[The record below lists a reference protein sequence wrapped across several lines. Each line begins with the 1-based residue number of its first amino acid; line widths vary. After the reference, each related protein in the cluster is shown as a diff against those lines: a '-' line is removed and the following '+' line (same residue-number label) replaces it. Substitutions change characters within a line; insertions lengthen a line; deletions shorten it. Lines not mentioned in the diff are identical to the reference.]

1 MSASRRLSVPI
12 IGGMI
17 IALAAGL
24 WAVTG
29 IWAGTTIPARAA
41 GDLQTIYINSNAF
54 GKGADQTGGGC
65 VPGND
70 VYDDV
75 NPAANTCTLGQA
87 LTYANLNSTAANPL
101 TVTLATGFA
110 AAAPAGGWEIT
121 LPTPTTALA
130 AAAQTSVYMVPT
142 LAVGQTSCTAAGNKA
157 NQVTTVDANTIR
169 CGAYYLIDAPMTVD
183 LQNKLGIVATSLT
196 TVSVPYA
203 TIYIRGEKAPGD
215 IKLLNASNIQNNKW
229 ASIVV
234 GEKANDVLISGGKTM
249 PDHDF
254 IHTFLAINDG
264 AQNVTFHDYTVGNLW
279 QGRSSGCESAA
290 VCISPGTTP
299 NSSAVVSKNVVIDDV
314 TFTSTEG
321 RGYKPV
327 VVYNQ
332 SWIDGF
338 EIKNSRFLDLLWTGW
353 SGGASEQYATV
364 VDAWTQNANAFANFS
379 FHDNVVDNVA
389 TLCAGTGANCSFI
402 KLPGQPV
409 GGTISI
415 YNNTFAGPSG
425 SATASHA
432 ISWTGSGRSGTQ
444 LSNLYIYNN
453 TFDRFVG
460 AAIYLDNTGLAT
472 VERNLFLPGTFSS
485 TSTSAEETGNVAATM
500 FANGSAANE
509 KIRTWYPTTATVGYV
524 NGVCSVTLKVSPPTA
539 ATIPTGPLR
548 IDVYYTANRTAEA
561 FLGSQDIPGVPA
573 PTTAQTISVP
583 LDKVIDPVTGVA
595 SGKVRVQTQARV
607 GANGDQL
614 ESSQY
619 SRTIDF
625 SGSCPLKLTID
636 RADGMD
642 DETRGRD
649 LHFTL
654 RSSAPLDPDS
664 VTEASFDLTTKV
676 VTDGPV
682 QTIYPDEPEL
692 LRQRIVS
699 ITPIPGT
706 NNKEF
711 DIVIR
716 VNDTADIEVAVGPG
730 KVATPQGSKNT
741 EAATIGPNEAKIRF
755 LNPMVVDPQTFTLV
769 TGDPDGR
776 DYTVSIAPGAPN
788 PADPINIVITSVT
801 QAEDAPAISVGTIDP
816 MPAGYASSSTT
827 TVNVTAAA
835 GDVDPG
841 KQATIKMAVVSDDTN
856 YDELIVPPVKP
867 RLFSSDPTIA
877 VTKTAYT
884 DVADT
889 STLAG
894 VEAGTPAVWTDTT
907 TPRLLAGQTVCFV
920 YTVTNTSADQ
930 EPTVLQNIAVTDSD
944 TRLGAGGDGVIGTI
958 PTLAIGASEKLFACV
973 ALDARDTA
981 DSASRAEGT
990 VGP

>member
-1 MSASRRLSVPI
+1 MRRARVPI
-12 IGGMI
+12 IAGLT

-24 WAVTG
+24 GAVF
-29 IWAGTTIPARAA
+29 AMQANAA
-41 GDLQTIYINSNAF
+41 ADTIYINSNAF
-54 GKGADQTGGGC
+54 GKGASATGAGC

-70 VYDDV
+70 AYDAG

-110 AAAPAGGWEIT
+110 AAAPDGGWEIVLDNT
-121 LPTPTTALA
+121 VLTQT
-130 AAAQTSVYMVPT
+130 AAAQASVYMVPT
-142 LAVGQTSCTAAGNKA
+142 VAGAANAVSTLN
-157 NQVTTVDANTIR
+157 ANTIR
-169 CGAYYLIDAPMTVD
+169 NGAYYLIDAPMTVD
-183 LQNKLGIVATSLT
+183 LQNKLGIVATTLSTGAL
-196 TVSVPYA
+196 PHA
-203 TIYIRGEKAPGD
+203 TIYIRAANGSGPVQ
-215 IKLLNASNIQNNKW
+215 LLNASNIQTNKW

-234 GEKANDVLISGGKTM
+234 GEMANDVLISGGETM
-249 PDHDF
+249 PDHDY
-254 IHTFLAINDG
+254 IHTFLAINNG
-264 AQNVTFHDYTVGNLW
+264 AQNVTFHDYIVGNLW

-299 NSSAVVSKNVVIDDV
+299 NNSAVVSKNVVIDDV
-314 TFTSTEG
+314 TFTSTGG

-353 SGGASEQYATV
+353 SGGTNEQFATV
-364 VDAWTQNANAFANFS
+364 VDVWTQNANAFANFS

-389 TLCAGTGANCSFI
+389 TLCGGTGVSCSFI

-415 YNNTFAGPSG
+415 YGNVFAGPASG
-425 SATASHA
+425 PAVASHA

-444 LSNLYIYNN
+444 TSGLFIRDN

-460 AAIYLDNTGLAT
+460 AAIYLESTGLAT
-472 VERNLFLPGTFSS
+472 VERNLFLPGTYSNP
-485 TSTSAEETGNVAATM
+485 STSAEETQNVAATM
-500 FANGSAANE
+500 FVNNNTAANE

-524 NGVCSVTLKVSPPTA
+524 DGVCSVTLKVSPPTV

-548 IDVYYTANRTAEA
+548 IDVYYTASRTAEA

-583 LDKVIDPVTGVA
+583 LGDVIDPATGIA
-595 SGKVRVQTQARV
+595 TGKVRVQTQARV
-607 GANGDQL
+607 DAFGDQL
-614 ESSQY
+614 QSSQY

-625 SGSCPLKLTID
+625 SGSCPPTLTIN

-642 DETRGRD
+642 EETRGRD

-654 RSSAPLDPDS
+654 RSNTPLDPAS
-664 VTEASFDLTTKV
+664 VTAASFDVTTTV

-692 LRQRIVS
+692 LAQRIVS
-699 ITPIPGT
+699 ITPIPGS
-706 NNKEF
+706 NNTAF

-716 VNDTADIEVAVGPG
+716 VNDTADVEVAVGPG

-741 EAATIGPNEAKIRF
+741 EAATSTTPGPSKAAIRF
-755 LNPMVVDPQTFTLV
+755 LNPMVVDPQTFSLV

-788 PADPINIVITSVT
+788 PADPINIVVTSIT
-801 QAEDAPAISVGTIDP
+801 QAQGAPEISVGPIDP

-841 KQATIKMAVVSDDTN
+841 KQATIKMAVASADTN
-856 YDELIVPPVKP
+856 YDELIVPRVLP
-867 RLFSSDPTIA
+867 RLFSADPAIA
-877 VTKTAYT
+877 ITKKAYT
-884 DVADT
+884 GVTDT
-889 STLAG
+889 STIAG
-894 VEAGTPAVWTDTT
+894 VEAGTQAVWDDATS
-907 TPRLLAGQTVCFV
+907 PRLLAGQTVCFV

-930 EPTVLQNIAVTDSD
+930 EPMALQNITVTDTD
-944 TRLGAGGDGVIGTI
+944 TRLGAGGVIGTI
-958 PTLAIGASEKLFACV
+958 PTLDIGASEKLFDCV
-973 ALDARDTA
+973 TLDARDTA
-981 DSASRAEGT
+981 DSASRAGGT